1 MVCKIYR
8 AGDLHN
14 KPGKPGIFN
23 VGRTHFYDVIEPRL
37 EKACLGDRAVG
48 YTDRSVERVQ
58 AEMIAEGAAA
68 PNSPVS
74 RKQPDN
80 RETQTLGTR
89 IHSALWLIG
98 DTE

>member
-1 MVCKIYR
+1 MVFKIYR

-58 AEMIAEGAAA
+58 AEMIAEGAAPRPA
-68 PNSPVS
+68 PSGKLRDDHLLRRRVGADGLAEC
-74 RKQPDN
+74 RVKHGQ
-80 RETQTLGTR
+80 
-89 IHSALWLIG
+89 H
-98 DTE
+98 

>member
-1 MVCKIYR
+1 MVFKIYR

-37 EKACLGDRAVG
+37 EKACLGHRAVG

-68 PNSPVS
+68 RTRKS
-74 RKQPDN
+74 RP
-80 RETQTLGTR
+80 LGSESR
-89 IHSALWLIG
+89 QFSKG
-98 DTE
+98 

>member
-48 YTDRSVERVQ
+48 YTDRSVESVQ

-68 PNSPVS
+68 H
-74 RKQPDN
+74 RLAQN
-80 RETQTLGTR
+80 REMTISCADRLGYQR
-89 IHSALWLIG
+89 IS
-98 DTE
+98 

>member
-1 MVCKIYR
+1 MIRARPRSFAAYGGGHMVFKIYR

-68 PNSPVS
+68 RTRKS
-74 RKQPDN
+74 RP
-80 RETQTLGTR
+80 
-89 IHSALWLIG
+89 SAWRA
-98 DTE
+98 E